1 MMNLN
6 EDRKQEGP
14 NKDIEGE
21 TRARKAQGEQNK
33 HTTGPK
39 SDSIVM
45 FLNCTFICCHIK
57 SMFDY
62 FLGTRKALISWYGPQ
77 MS

>member
-14 NKDIEGE
+14 NKDIEE
-21 TRARKAQGEQNK
+21 EHGEQNK
-33 HTTGPK
+33 HKTGLK

-62 FLGTRKALISWYGPQ
+62 FLGTRKALISWHGPQ